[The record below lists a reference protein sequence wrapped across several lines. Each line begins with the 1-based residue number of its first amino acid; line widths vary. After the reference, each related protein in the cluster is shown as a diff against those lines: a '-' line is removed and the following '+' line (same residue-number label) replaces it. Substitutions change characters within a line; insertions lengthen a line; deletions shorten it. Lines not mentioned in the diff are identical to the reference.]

1 MEIDKA
7 IVYAE
12 REGFRALELDVYR
25 GDATPAAGAPLVV
38 YLHGGGW
45 RVSHRSRA
53 PRETRGWDRGFFER
67 IVDAGFVVAAPD

>member
-25 GDATPAAGAPLVV
+25 GDATPPREPRSSSTSTVA
-38 YLHGGGW
+38 GGG
-45 RVSHRSRA
+45 
-53 PRETRGWDRGFFER
+53 
-67 IVDAGFVVAAPD
+67 